1 MDLTEFYLP
10 DTIWLRLRPPI
21 ISYRSI
27 FKVQLLPHFEL
38 NWCGMIDDPNYSV
51 MDFITR
57 YIAQKTKLTFFRH
70 VTGTLSVIMFHS
82 KM

>member
-27 FKVQLLPHFEL
+27 FKVQLLPHFEF
-38 NWCGMIDDPNYSV
+38 NWRGMIEDPTYSV
-51 MDFITR
+51 MDFIIDTLL
-57 YIAQKTKLTFFRH
+57 QKQNFNFETTVLGLSFF
-70 VTGTLSVIMFHS
+70 VT
-82 KM
+82 